1 MNVLH
6 DTAVAS
12 SGVAGGVIVVHPFS
26 FAIIYTSKT
35 FPFFDSHAHDD
46 QGALFSKVPI
56 ESAGKYLE
64 YFFSVHY
71 HSRINF
77 NERSGAQHVAH
88 FTMLDL
94 R

>member
-56 ESAGKYLE
+56 ESAGKYLK